1 MVRPTTFP
9 KVLLMLAA
17 FVFFSANTVY
27 FVEGDDKTALRAPFK
42 TAYHL
47 DFEHVREKLPYLNVK
62 AAIAVNYNNGEVLY
76 AKNADTPRPIA
87 SISKLVT
94 AMVLLDSG
102 IDLDTTTATITKED
116 ASRSSR
122 SRLRV
127 GYELTLRDLLF
138 CALLNSDNRAARAI
152 SRAVSGSY
160 EAFGE
165 AMTRKARSLGL
176 TETTFHEPT
185 GLDSDNVST
194 AHEVARILHYARDY
208 DLISKITATKR
219 QRVTVVNKKR
229 TYLQM
234 ANTNLMV
241 HSPYRVLSG
250 KTGYIRAS
258 DYCLTTLLQN
268 SKGERVTLVVLGVP
282 GDRLRFKEAR
292 KLANWAFAEIG
303 RVDTPMASN

>member
-1 MVRPTTFP
+1 
-9 KVLLMLAA
+9 MLAA

-27 FVEGDDKTALRAPFK
+27 FVEGDDKTALRVPVK
-42 TAYHL
+42 SAYHL
-47 DFEHVREKLPYLNVK
+47 NFDHVREKSPFLNVK
-62 AAIAVNYNNGEVLY
+62 AAIAVNFDNGEVLY
-76 AKNADTPRPIA
+76 AQNADTPRPVA

-102 IDLDTTTATITKED
+102 LDLDTITATITKED
-116 ASRSSR
+116 AYRSSR
-122 SRLRV
+122 SRLRI
-127 GYELTLRDLLF
+127 GYELTLRDLLY

-152 SRAVSGSY
+152 SRVVSGSY
-160 EAFGE
+160 EACGD
-165 AMTRKARSLGL
+165 AMTRKARTLGL
-176 TETTFHEPT
+176 TRTVFREPT
-185 GLDSDNVST
+185 GLDSENIST

-208 DLISKITATKR
+208 DLIARITSTRR

-241 HSPYRVLSG
+241 LSPYRVLSG

-268 SKGERVTLVVLGVP
+268 NEGERVTLVVLGVP

-292 KLANWAFAEIG
+292 KLANWAFGEIN
-303 RVDTPMASN
+303 RKKLPLASK